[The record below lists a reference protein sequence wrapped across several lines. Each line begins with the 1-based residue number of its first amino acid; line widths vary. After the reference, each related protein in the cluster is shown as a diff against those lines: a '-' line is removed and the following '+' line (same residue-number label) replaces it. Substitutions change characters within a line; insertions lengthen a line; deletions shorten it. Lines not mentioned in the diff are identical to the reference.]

1 MTRPTLRH
9 PSKRLGGRPAFQ
21 VRGTI
26 LAETLKL
33 ILLGTAC
40 GVSVWGLNRHQQE
53 QLRTSADQAP
63 LSFVLPGVPSGMD
76 ELVLADLAEFRDIP
90 WASEGLC
97 GLVWAQLD
105 RSPWVQ
111 TVERVSTAEPGVIV
125 ATCTYRQPIAL
136 VQQQEY
142 FFMVDEYG
150 IRLPGQ
156 YGYQPGWPLIQG
168 VEQGLPQAGEVW
180 PGEDI
185 AAGLRL
191 VNLLLSKPYRE
202 QVVAVLLH
210 NYGGRRDPARC
221 HVELVTDRN
230 ASRILWGSAP
240 GEELEE
246 NTAAQKLSILFGNYR
261 EHGRID
267 AYHPTIDISVFP
279 DRFIIPA

>member
-1 MTRPTLRH
+1 MIQPIPRH
-9 PSKRLGGRPAFQ
+9 PNKRSAAGPAFHA
-21 VRGTI
+21 RGTI
-26 LAETLKL
+26 LAEMLKL
-33 ILLGTAC
+33 VLLGTAC
-40 GVSVWGLNRHQQE
+40 GVGLWGLNRHQQE
-53 QLRTSADQAP
+53 RLRTAADHTA
-63 LSFVLPGVPSGMD
+63 LSFVLPGVPSGLD
-76 ELVLADLAEFRDIP
+76 ELVQADLAEFRDIP

-105 RSPWVQ
+105 RSPWVH

-125 ATCTYRQPIAL
+125 AHCTYRQPIAL
-136 VQQQEY
+136 VQHQEY

-168 VEQGLPQAGEVW
+168 VEQGLPEAGQVW

-185 AAGLRL
+185 AAGVRL
-191 VNLLLSKPYRE
+191 VKLLLSTPYRE
-202 QVVAVLLH
+202 QVVAVLVH
-210 NYGGRRDPARC
+210 NYGGRLDPAKC

-246 NTAAQKLSILFGNYR
+246 NTAAQKLSILSGNYR

-267 AYHPTIDISVFP
+267 AYHPKIDISVFP
-279 DRFIIPA
+279 DRFVIPA